1 MYKFN
6 LFDKI
11 AFILVIIGAINW
23 GLLGL
28 FNFNLVSAIFGEPA
42 NFLSRIIYILVGISG
57 IYLLLLLLKIKKYS
71 RP

>member
-6 LFDKI
+6 LFDKLS
-11 AFILVIIGAINW
+11 FILVIIGAINW

-42 NFLSRIIYILVGISG
+42 NFLSRIIYILIGISG
-57 IYLLLLLLKIKKYS
+57 VYLILLLLRIKKYS
-71 RP
+71 KS